1 MTSAEEMQ
9 ARVEAIELAFI
20 ALIERLRSAGFDPA
34 AFKAHLRSVAA
45 ATTAASGDAQV
56 AKALAHFERK
66 IP

>member
-9 ARVEAIELAFI
+9 ARVEAIELAFV
-20 ALIERLRSAGFDPA
+20 ALIERLRSDRFDPA
-34 AFKAHLRSVAA
+34 AFKARLRSIAA
-45 ATTAASGDAQV
+45 ATTEASGDAQV